1 MHSSGQKKRCSDA
14 YTITNNNTTTSPQS
28 SPVINS
34 SAQIE
39 PNNKD
44 LQPLESKANKEQ
56 EAPIFDSD
64 NNDKKIREEVEN
76 LREQIMEQVMSQ

>member
-1 MHSSGQKKRCSDA
+1 VHSSGKKKRRSDA